1 MLAIVAEVVIRWA
14 GTAVRSSSVL
24 TVWSNWCL
32 VWSGGWL
39 AVGSR
44 VVWSGGWLA
53 VGSRVVWGSVVGSR
67 VVRASKFAVAWASKG
82 AVRSSIELT
91 VSVVSGL
98 SVVSEWE
105 LGVVSSWLVVMDD
118 FLDVMVDWLGVM
130 GGELG
135 EGVMGSWEL
144 TEGVV
149 SSWLVVVDDF
159 LDVMVDWLAI
169 RSSLVWGSVVGTSVV
184 GTSEWLAIRSTV
196 VGTGQWLGNSATVG
210 LGTVGNSS
218 MRGLGDSIAR
228 LGVPS
233 LLVTVSVG
241 CLGTETTESIVAL
254 AVAGAELA
262 AVAVAEVAV
271 CSRFG
276 SDSAEA
282 ADLSA
287 SVETVAG
294 DTSLAEVTGTSN
306 SAESTAAE
314 GAADT
319 VSVAEAASVSV
330 AEVVST
336 AKSFAQ

>member
-14 GTAVRSSSVL
+14 GTAVRSSSWL
-24 TVWSNWCL
+24 TVWSTWCL

-39 AVGSR
+39 A
-44 VVWSGGWLA
+44 
-53 VGSRVVWGSVVGSR
+53 VGSR

-91 VSVVSGL
+91 VTVVSGL
-98 SVVSEWE
+98 SEVSQWE
-105 LGVVSSWLVVMDD
+105 LGEMSSWLVVMDD
-118 FLDVMVDWLGVM
+118 FLGVM

-135 EGVMGSWEL
+135 EGVMGGWEL

-149 SSWLVVVDDF
+149 SSWLAV
-159 LDVMVDWLAI
+159 
-169 RSSLVWGSVVGTSVV
+169 RSSLVWGSVVGTSQ
-184 GTSEWLAIRSTV
+184 WLAIRSTV
-196 VGTGQWLGNSATVG
+196 VGTGQWLGNSATEG

-228 LGVPS
+228 LGVSS

-276 SDSAEA
+276 SNSAEA

-294 DTSLAEVTGTSN
+294 DTSSAEVSGTSNSAEVARTSN

>member
-1 MLAIVAEVVIRWA
+1 VLAIVAEVVIRWA
-14 GTAVRSSSVL
+14 GTAVRSSS
-24 TVWSNWCL
+24 
-32 VWSGGWL
+32 
-39 AVGSR
+39 
-44 VVWSGGWLA
+44 WLA

-98 SVVSEWE
+98 SVV
-105 LGVVSSWLVVMDD
+105 DD
-118 FLDVMVDWLGVM
+118 FLGVMIDWLGVM
-130 GGELG
+130 GDWELA

-169 RSSLVWGSVVGTSVV
+169 RSSLVWGSVVGTSQ
-184 GTSEWLAIRSTV
+184 WLAIRSTV

-210 LGTVGNSS
+210 NSS
-218 MRGLGDSIAR
+218 MRSLGDSIAR
-228 LGVPS
+228 LGVSS

-262 AVAVAEVAV
+262 TVAVAEVAV
-271 CSRFG
+271 CS
-276 SDSAEA
+276 
-282 ADLSA
+282 
-287 SVETVAG
+287 
-294 DTSLAEVTGTSN
+294 
-306 SAESTAAE
+306 
-314 GAADT
+314 
-319 VSVAEAASVSV
+319 
-330 AEVVST
+330 
-336 AKSFAQ
+336 

>member
-32 VWSGGWL
+32 VWSSGWL

-53 VGSRVVWGSVVGSR
+53 VRSRVVWASVVGSR

-91 VSVVSGL
+91 VSVS
-98 SVVSEWE
+98 SW
-105 LGVVSSWLVVMDD
+105 LGVVSSWLGVMG
-118 FLDVMVDWLGVM
+118 DWLGVM

-144 TEGVV
+144 TKGVV
-149 SSWLVVVDDF
+149 SSWLDGVDDF
-159 LDVMVDWLAI
+159 LDVMVDWLAIRSSEWLAI

-184 GTSEWLAIRSTV
+184 GTSQWLAIRSSV

-276 SDSAEA
+276 SNSAEA
-282 ADLSA
+282 ADLSKCVA
-287 SVETVAG
+287 AG
-294 DTSLAEVTGTSN
+294 DTSLADVSGT
-306 SAESTAAE
+306 
-314 GAADT
+314 
-319 VSVAEAASVSV
+319 
-330 AEVVST
+330 
-336 AKSFAQ
+336 

>member
-14 GTAVRSSSVL
+14 GTAVRSSSWL
-24 TVWSNWCL
+24 TVWSTWCL

-39 AVGSR
+39 A
-44 VVWSGGWLA
+44 
-53 VGSRVVWGSVVGSR
+53 VGSR

-91 VSVVSGL
+91 VTVVSGL
-98 SVVSEWE
+98 SEVSQWE
-105 LGVVSSWLVVMDD
+105 LGVMSSWLVVMDD
-118 FLDVMVDWLGVM
+118 FLGVM

-135 EGVMGSWEL
+135 EGVMGDWEL
-144 TEGVV
+144 TEGEV
-149 SSWLVVVDDF
+149 SSWLAV
-159 LDVMVDWLAI
+159 
-169 RSSLVWGSVVGTSVV
+169 RSSLEWSNLVWGSVVGTSQ
-184 GTSEWLAIRSTV
+184 WLAIRSNV
-196 VGTGQWLGNSATVG
+196 VGTGQWLGNSATES

-218 MRGLGDSIAR
+218 KRGLGDSIAR
-228 LGVPS
+228 LGVSS

-271 CSRFG
+271 CRRFG
-276 SDSAEA
+276 SNSAEA
-282 ADLSA
+282 SDLSA
-287 SVETVAG
+287 SVETEAG
-294 DTSLAEVTGTSN
+294 DTNLAEVSGTSNSAEVSGTSN

>member
-1 MLAIVAEVVIRWA
+1 MLAIVAEVVIGWA
-14 GTAVRSSSVL
+14 GTAVRSSSWL
-24 TVWSNWCL
+24 TVWSTWCL

-44 VVWSGGWLA
+44 VVWG
-53 VGSRVVWGSVVGSR
+53 RVVGSR

-91 VSVVSGL
+91 VTVVSGL

-105 LGVVSSWLVVMDD
+105 LGVMSSWLVVMDD
-118 FLDVMVDWLGVM
+118 FLGVM

-135 EGVMGSWEL
+135 EGVMGGWEL

-149 SSWLVVVDDF
+149 SSWLAVRSS
-159 LDVMVDWLAI
+159 LEW
-169 RSSLVWGSVVGTSVV
+169 SSLVWGSVVGTSQ
-184 GTSEWLAIRSTV
+184 WLAIRSTV

-228 LGVPS
+228 LGVSS

-276 SDSAEA
+276 SNSAEA

-294 DTSLAEVTGTSN
+294 DTSSAEVAGTSN

>member
-14 GTAVRSSSVL
+14 GTAVRSSSWL
-24 TVWSNWCL
+24 TVWSTWCL

-44 VVWSGGWLA
+44 VVWG
-53 VGSRVVWGSVVGSR
+53 RVVGSR

-91 VSVVSGL
+91 VTVVSGL
-98 SVVSEWE
+98 SEVSQWE
-105 LGVVSSWLVVMDD
+105 LGEMSSWLVVMDD
-118 FLDVMVDWLGVM
+118 FLGVM

-135 EGVMGSWEL
+135 EGVMGGWEL

-149 SSWLVVVDDF
+149 SSWLAV
-159 LDVMVDWLAI
+159 
-169 RSSLVWGSVVGTSVV
+169 RSSLVWGSVVGTSQ
-184 GTSEWLAIRSTV
+184 WLAIRSTV
-196 VGTGQWLGNSATVG
+196 VGTGQWLGNSATEG

-228 LGVPS
+228 LGVSS

-276 SDSAEA
+276 SNSAEA

-294 DTSLAEVTGTSN
+294 DTSSAEVSGTSNSAEVARTSNSAEVARTSN

-319 VSVAEAASVSV
+319 VSVAEATSVSV

>member
-1 MLAIVAEVVIRWA
+1 VLAIVAEVVIRWA
-14 GTAVRSSSVL
+14 GTAVRSSSWL
-24 TVWSNWCL
+24 TVWSTWCL

-39 AVGSR
+39 A
-44 VVWSGGWLA
+44 
-53 VGSRVVWGSVVGSR
+53 VGSR

-91 VSVVSGL
+91 VTVVSGL
-98 SVVSEWE
+98 SEVSQWE
-105 LGVVSSWLVVMDD
+105 LGEMSSWLVVMDD
-118 FLDVMVDWLGVM
+118 FLGVM

-135 EGVMGSWEL
+135 EGVMGGWEL

-149 SSWLVVVDDF
+149 SSWLAV
-159 LDVMVDWLAI
+159 
-169 RSSLVWGSVVGTSVV
+169 RSRPVWGSVVGTSQWLAIRSTVV
-184 GTSEWLAIRSTV
+184 GTSQWLAIRSTV

-228 LGVPS
+228 LGVSS

-254 AVAGAELA
+254 AVAGTEFA

-276 SDSAEA
+276 SNSAEG

-287 SVETVAG
+287 SVETAAG
-294 DTSLAEVTGTSN
+294 DTSSAEVARTSNSAEVARTSNSAEVARTSN